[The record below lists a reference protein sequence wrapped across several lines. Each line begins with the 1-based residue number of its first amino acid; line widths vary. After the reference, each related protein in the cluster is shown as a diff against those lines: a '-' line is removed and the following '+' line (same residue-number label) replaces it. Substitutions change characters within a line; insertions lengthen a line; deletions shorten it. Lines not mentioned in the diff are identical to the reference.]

1 MTAVTLDDVPE
12 AAAREPHPTAD
23 APPIGFASKV
33 GFGLGALP
41 AGILLTGL
49 GAGALN
55 YFLNQVVGISP
66 TWTGTLILASLLIDA
81 VLDPIIGQ
89 WSDNV
94 RTRWGR
100 RHPFMYV
107 GAALMGV
114 SFYLLWHAPKAL
126 SGQSLFAYMLIALVG
141 VRIAN
146 SVHDIPSN
154 SLVPELAPDYDKRT
168 TLISFRWFFL
178 MFGLVG
184 ASVLLNAVFLR
195 TSGHN
200 QLGLLNGQGYARFGA
215 CAALL
220 IFLSA
225 LASAFSTHGR
235 IKSLHLPPREGFAPS
250 KFFRELSQALTH
262 PALIVLMLCGVF
274 GGVAYGFRTA
284 LDNYFY
290 THMWGLAPQQIAGV
304 SSIGAL
310 GAIAAVIIAPIL
322 SKALGKKMTMIVLF
336 STSTIVSLIPM
347 TLKLLGLMPPNTS
360 PWIFP
365 ILVVDSMFVLCLSI
379 TGYVIISSMVADV
392 AEDNAAKT
400 GARSEG
406 LLFAA
411 NGLVSKVTAGMG
423 IFLSNGLL
431 TVVHFPSHALQGT
444 VPWDIMRHMALLFLP
459 MYAGLVALSLVVLF
473 FYRIDKATHERNLAA
488 IRDAAAAA
496 NQVMAGAGKT
506 GMTAP

>member
-1 MTAVTLDDVPE
+1 MTAVTLDDVPP
-12 AAAREPHPTAD
+12 AAAREAQIKTD
-23 APPIGFASKV
+23 APPIGFGAKV
-33 GFGLGALP
+33 GYGLGALP

-49 GAGALN
+49 GAGAFN
-55 YFLNQVVGISP
+55 YYLNQVVGISP
-66 TWTGTLILASLLIDA
+66 TWTGSLILASLIIDA
-81 VLDPIIGQ
+81 MLDPLIGQ

-107 GAALMGV
+107 GAALMGI
-114 SFYLLWHAPKAL
+114 SFYLLWHAPAQL
-126 SGQSLFAYMLIALVG
+126 SGQALFAYMLIALVG

-154 SLVPELAPDYDKRT
+154 ALVPELAPDYDKRT

-184 ASVLLNAVFLR
+184 AAVLLDAVFLR
-195 TSGHN
+195 TDATHK
-200 QLGLLNGQGYARFGA
+200 LGLLNGPGYARFGA
-215 CAALL
+215 CFALL

-225 LASAFSTHGR
+225 VTSAFSTHGR
-235 IKSLHLPPREGFAPS
+235 IKSLHLPPREGFAPA
-250 KFFRELSQALTH
+250 KFWRELSQALTH
-262 PALIVLMLCGVF
+262 PALIVLMLCGMF

-290 THMWGLAPQQIAGV
+290 THMWGLSPQQIAGV

-310 GAIAAVIIAPIL
+310 GAIVAVIIAPIL

-336 STSTIVSLIPM
+336 TSSTVVSLIPM
-347 TLKLLGLMPPNTS
+347 TLKLFGLMPPNSS

-365 ILVVDSMFVLCLSI
+365 ILVVDYMFVLGLSI

-411 NGLVSKVTAGMG
+411 NGLVAKVTAGLG
-423 IFLSNGLL
+423 IFLSNMLL
-431 TVVHFPSHALQGT
+431 TVVHFPAHAMKGT
-444 VPWDIMRHMALLFLP
+444 VPWAIMRHLAVLFLP
-459 MYAGLVALSLVVLF
+459 MYAGLVGLSLVVLF
-473 FYRIDKATHERNLAA
+473 FYRIDKATHERNLVAV
-488 IRDAAAAA
+488 REAAALA
-496 NQVMAGAGKT
+496 NIAMTSEGVAGAGP
-506 GMTAP
+506 G

>member
-1 MTAVTLDDVPE
+1 MTAVTLDGVLPVQPAD
-12 AAAREPHPTAD
+12 AAAEGV
-23 APPIGFASKV
+23 PPLGFRIKV
-33 GFGLGALP
+33 GYGLGALP
-41 AGILLTGL
+41 AGVLLTGI
-49 GAGALN
+49 GAQVLS
-55 YFLNQVVGISP
+55 YYLNQVVGISP
-66 TWTGTLILASLLIDA
+66 AWTGTLILLSLIIDA
-81 VLDPIIGQ
+81 CLDPLIGQ

-100 RHPFMYV
+100 RHPFMYI
-107 GAALMGV
+107 GAALMGI
-114 SFYLLWHAPKAL
+114 SYFLLWHAPKGL
-126 SGQSLFAYMLIALVG
+126 PPQMLFGYMLTLLVA
-141 VRIAN
+141 VRMSN

-168 TLISFRWFFL
+168 TLISYRWFFL

-195 TSGHN
+195 TGGHN

-215 CAALL
+215 VAALL
-220 IFLSA
+220 IFLA
-225 LASAFSTHGR
+225 GAGSAFSTQRR
-235 IKSLHLPPREGFAPS
+235 IKYLHLPPREGFAPA
-250 KFFRELSQALTH
+250 KFFRELSQAITH

-290 THMWGLAPQQIAGV
+290 THMWGLSPQQIAGV

-322 SKALGKKMTMIVLF
+322 SKALGKKMTMIILF
-336 STSTIVSLIPM
+336 STSTVVSLIPM
-347 TLKLLGLMPPNTS
+347 SLKLLGLMPPNSS

-365 ILVVDSMFVLCLSI
+365 VLVIDYMFVLGLSI

-400 GARSEG
+400 GVRSEG

-411 NGLVSKVTAGMG
+411 NGLVAKVTAGLG
-423 IFLSNGLL
+423 IFLSNALL
-431 TVVHFPSHALQGT
+431 TIVHFPAHARKGT
-444 VPWDIMRHMALLFLP
+444 VPWETMRHMALLFLP
-459 MYAGLVALSLVVLF
+459 MYAGLVAISLVVLL
-473 FYRIDKATHERNLAA
+473 FYRIDKATHERNLQT
-488 IRDAAAAA
+488 IREAAAAA
-496 NQVMAGAGKT
+496 NQAMTGEIEAGAT
-506 GMTAP
+506 QS

>member
-1 MTAVTLDDVPE
+1 MTAVTLDDAPPAQAAG
-12 AAAREPHPTAD
+12 AAAAD
-23 APPIGFASKV
+23 AAPPLGFRTKV
-33 GFGLGALP
+33 GYGLGALP

-55 YFLNQVVGISP
+55 YYLNQVVGISP

-81 VLDPIIGQ
+81 LLDPLIGQ

-107 GAALMGV
+107 GAALMGIA
-114 SFYLLWHAPKAL
+114 FYALWHAPKTL
-126 SGQSLFAYMLIALVG
+126 SGGALAAYMLILLVA

-168 TLISFRWFFL
+168 TLISYRWFFL

-184 ASVLLNAVFLR
+184 AGVLLNAVFLR
-195 TSGHN
+195 TGGQN
-200 QLGLLNGQGYARFGA
+200 KEGLLYGLGYARFGA
-215 CAALL
+215 VAALL

-225 LASAFSTHGR
+225 VASAFSTQGR
-235 IKSLHLPPREGFAPS
+235 IKYLYLPPREGFAPA

-262 PALIVLMLCGVF
+262 PALIVLMLCAVF

-290 THMWGLAPQQIAGV
+290 THMWGLKPQQIAGV
-304 SSIGAL
+304 NAIGAL
-310 GAIAAVIIAPIL
+310 GAVVAVIIAPIL

-336 STSTIVSLIPM
+336 TTSTVVSLIPM
-347 TLKLLGLMPPNTS
+347 SLKLLGLMPPNSS

-365 ILVVDSMFVLCLSI
+365 ILVVDYMFVLGLSI

-423 IFLSNGLL
+423 IFLSNAVL
-431 TVVHFPSHALQGT
+431 TVVHFPAHARQGT
-444 VPWDIMRHMALLFLP
+444 VPWETMRHMALLFLP
-459 MYAGLVALSLVVLF
+459 MYAGLVALSLIVLF
-473 FYRIDKATHERNLAA
+473 FYRIDKATHERNLQTM
-488 IRDAAAAA
+488 REAAAAA
-496 NQVMAGAGKT
+496 NQAMTGEIEAGATHG
-506 GMTAP
+506 